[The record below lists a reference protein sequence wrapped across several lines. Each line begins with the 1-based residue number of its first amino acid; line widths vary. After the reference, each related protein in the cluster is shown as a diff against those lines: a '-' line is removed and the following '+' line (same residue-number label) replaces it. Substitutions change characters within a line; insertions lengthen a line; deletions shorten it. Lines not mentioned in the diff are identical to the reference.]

1 MTAAPATKS
10 QAYAITPESLA
21 PQAAEWTTL
30 RDTLQLAL
38 DQSTRDYE
46 ASTAYWIGAAGDRAR
61 TATTETVTTA
71 RKAVDA
77 LTAAATAATT
87 GQSTITTAKQ
97 VTTAAIDL
105 TEQQKFKVA
114 EDGTVTAPDARLSL
128 PADATADD
136 ITKAQAALDY
146 RAKHFYEPPIKAALA
161 GLGQII
167 EDTATAIDTAFQ
179 SIGDVKTLPAD
190 LPVKLGERSRQ
201 VQDIID
207 GKAQLP
213 ADPKEFHDYWS
224 TLSDE
229 DKNALWLHDQY
240 LGNRDGMPA
249 VDRDHY
255 NRLKLDDELTQA
267 AAATGTVAQIRSEH
281 PEWTKYLGTSK
292 EADSWLATRPG
303 FGEWKAR
310 LDAAESRVGTQADLN
325 KIKEVI
331 SDPKHPGRL
340 LLHLDS
346 VTGERV
352 HTVIADG
359 NPDNASHVT
368 TYVPG
373 TGSEPS
379 KMGADM
385 GRLDAMSRQARW
397 AGAENPVSI
406 AWFGYDAPQSVAYDA
421 TQRDF
426 ADAAAPA
433 LDRFQEGLRITHE
446 GVPSRN
452 TVLGHSYGTTV
463 VGDAASHGRTLNAD
477 AVVLVASPG
486 TTVDHAVD
494 LSLTGV
500 PDGQEYQHVFATKA
514 ENDPVPL
521 YPHIAGLGY
530 SDDYGPDPTKAEFG
544 AQVFTSDPGTASPV
558 LPVAESIVSQVI
570 PLPARLLIPDATPYS
585 FDAHSEYWETDSRS
599 LKNMGYIIT
608 GTLTEVEYE

>member
-1 MTAAPATKS
+1 MTAAPVTKS

-87 GQSTITTAKQ
+87 GQSKITTAKQ

-179 SIGDVKTLPAD
+179 SIGDVKTLPAG
-190 LPVKLGERSRQ
+190 LPVKLGERSQQ

-207 GKAQLP
+207 GKAELP
-213 ADPKEFHDYWS
+213 GDPKTFHDYWA
-224 TLSDE
+224 TLTQE
-229 DKNALWLHDQY
+229 DKDALWLHDQY
-240 LGNRDGMPA
+240 LGNRDGMP
-249 VDRDHY
+249 DLERDHY
-255 NRLKLDDELTQA
+255 NRLKLQDELTRA
-267 AAATGTVAQIRSEH
+267 AAAHNEVAQLTAQH
-281 PEWTKYLGTSK
+281 PDWAKYTGTSK
-292 EADSWLATRPG
+292 EADSWLATQSG
-303 FGEWKAR
+303 YSEWKAKWDNAQR
-310 LDAAESRVGTQADLN
+310 RVDRHDDLSKINEVLADKN
-325 KIKEVI
+325 
-331 SDPKHPGRL
+331 DPDRL

-346 VTGERV
+346 QTGDRV
-352 HTVIADG
+352 HTAVADG
-359 NPDNASHVT
+359 NPDTASHVT

-385 GRLDAMSRQARW
+385 ERVDLMTEQAK
-397 AGAENPVSI
+397 AGGAPKPVTI
-406 AWFGYDAPQSVAYDA
+406 AWFGYDAPPGLGDA
-421 TQRDF
+421 TDQKY

-433 LDRFQEGLRITHE
+433 LDRFQEGLRVTHE
-446 GVPSRN
+446 GPPSRN

-463 VGDAASHGRTLNAD
+463 VGDAASHGRTLDAD
-477 AVVLVASPG
+477 AVVFVASPG
-486 TTVDHAVD
+486 TTVDHATD

-500 PDGQEYQHVFATKA
+500 PDGQEYLHVFATKA

-521 YPHIAGLGY
+521 YPKV
-530 SDDYGPDPTKAEFG
+530 SWSPWTDDYGRDPTDSKFG
-544 AQVFTSDPGTASPV
+544 AQTFTSDPGTRGV
-558 LPVAESIVSQVI
+558 
-570 PLPARLLIPDATPYS
+570 LIPALTHSLAFIPTQLIGAGDDYS
-585 FDAHSEYWETDSRS
+585 TDAHSEYWNPQSKS
-599 LKNMGYIIT
+599 LVNMGYIIA
-608 GTLTEVEYE
+608 GDLRKVDYE

>member
-1 MTAAPATKS
+1 MTAPATKS
-10 QAYAITPESLA
+10 QAYNIQPDSLTP
-21 PQAAEWTTL
+21 QIKEWTTL
-30 RDTLQLAL
+30 RDSLQLAL
-38 DQSTRDYE
+38 DQAARDYE
-46 ASTAYWIGAAGDRAR
+46 ASTTYWIGAAGDRAR
-61 TATTETVTTA
+61 TATTETVTTS

-77 LTAAATAATT
+77 LTTAVTAATT
-87 GQSTITTAKQ
+87 GQSKIATAKQ

-128 PADATADD
+128 PADATPAE
-136 ITKAQAALDY
+136 ITTAQAALDD
-146 RAKHFYEPPIKAALA
+146 RAKNFHETPIKRALA

-167 EDTATAIDTAFQ
+167 ENTTASIDAAFQ
-179 SIGDVKTLPAD
+179 PLGDVKTLPAG

-201 VQDIID
+201 VQDILD
-207 GKAQLP
+207 GKSQLP
-213 ADPKEFHDYWS
+213 TDPKEFHDYWT

-229 DKNALWLHDQY
+229 DKNALWLHDQ
-240 LGNRDGMPA
+240 
-249 VDRDHY
+249 
-255 NRLKLDDELTQA
+255 
-267 AAATGTVAQIRSEH
+267 
-281 PEWTKYLGTSK
+281 YLGTSK

-310 LDAAESRVGTQADLN
+310 LDAAEFRVGTHDDLS

-331 SDPKHPGRL
+331 SDPKHTGRL

-346 VTGERV
+346 VTGDRV
-352 HTVIADG
+352 HTVVADG
-359 NPDNASHVT
+359 NPDKASHIT

-406 AWFGYDAPQSVAYDA
+406 AWFGYDAPQTVLYDA

-433 LDRFQEGLRITHE
+433 LDRFQEGLRVTHE
-446 GVPSRN
+446 GDPSRN

-486 TTVDHAVD
+486 TTVDHAAD
-494 LSLTGV
+494 FSLTGV

-514 ENDPVPL
+514 ANDPVPL

-530 SDDYGPDPTKAEFG
+530 SDDYGPDPTEADFG

-558 LPVAESIVSQVI
+558 LPVAAEVVSQVI
-570 PLPARLLIPDATPYS
+570 PLPARLLVGEATPYS
-585 FDAHSEYWETDSRS
+585 FDAHSEYWEMDSRS

-608 GTLTEVEYE
+608 GTLAEVDYE